1 MSDNLIAQHPK
12 FAELAQAL
20 RLRKKQGVVPVIM
33 FNSAIKVQSNEMT
46 ESLVSVDE
54 LQELLKNE
62 GKKLNEMQDD
72 FL

>member
-1 MSDNLIAQHPK
+1 
-12 FAELAQAL
+12 
-20 RLRKKQGVVPVIM
+20 M